1 MWRNP
6 GKWREVEQL
15 KVFPIK
21 KTRSKTIKFCCIQHC
36 QRGKMFHF
44 SLVMHFKHKPFNSKM
59 FYFYFWN
66 VQFQLSEA
74 SFSFFFFIFLI
85 FKNHFASN
93 KRKRFS
99 TLCSYLN
106 IHVVYELRRV
116 IKWWRRRKKRWWTM
130 NDGWMDDWLTDTA
143 GYNSPR
149 HQSDSLATSVT
160 SLGID
165 RM

>member
-1 MWRNP
+1 
-6 GKWREVEQL
+6 
-15 KVFPIK
+15 
-21 KTRSKTIKFCCIQHC
+21 
-36 QRGKMFHF
+36 MFHF
-44 SLVMHFKHKPFNSKM
+44 SLMMRFKDKPFNSKM

-66 VQFQLSEA
+66 VPFQLSEA

-116 IKWWRRRKKRWWTM
+116 IKWWRKKEKDDEQWM
-130 NDGWMDDWLTDTA
+130 MDGWLTDRYCRLKLTKTPVRQLGNQRHVA
-143 GYNSPR
+143 GDGQDVEIVKEDVH
-149 HQSDSLATSVT
+149 HQNDPKVQQ
-160 SLGID
+160 SLGGD
-165 RM
+165 VPQLPVFPVQPSVVYL